1 MICNTNNWGPPLWGI
16 IHLLTIL
23 VYMEKKNIEKLK
35 KFLESLQ
42 YLLPCQY
49 CRDHYIENFNIYL
62 KNGTE
67 WRKEIFSSK
76 KIIIYCMII
85 LHQKVNIQN
94 NKNIYSIHHYYNYW
108 MNKKFK
114 KKHLKIY
121 INKLKMCNNIPPDI
135 FSLIDKVKIMD

>member
-23 VYMEKKNIEKLK
+23 VSMEKKNIEKLK

-42 YLLPCQY
+42 YLLPCQF
-49 CRDHYIENFNIYL
+49 CRDHYIENVNIYL
-62 KNGTE
+62 KNGNK
-67 WRKEIFSSK
+67 WRKEIFSNK

-85 LHQKVNIQN
+85 LHQRVNIQN

-108 MNKKFK
+108 INKKLK
-114 KKHLKIY
+114 KKYLKIY

-135 FSLIDKVKIMD
+135 FYLIDNIKIID